1 MRSRCRLAWSE
12 RREKGRKKK
21 MLTDEQKEPL
31 REAGVALLLQ
41 IRRQYLSSGQ
51 SALTW
56 RDQMETR
63 IQMAAR
69 QTTEVEAWSTKLLR
83 SLRLVSPD
91 RGTSS
96 AMLLLRETLRP
107 LGESAGR
114 EWMRIIIEEHGYLI
128 ARVQLA
134 AEQAKKTKSTTE
146 DVFLEPGAI
155 PIEIPE
161 EIL

>member
-1 MRSRCRLAWSE
+1 
-12 RREKGRKKK
+12 
-21 MLTDEQKEPL
+21 
-31 REAGVALLLQ
+31 
-41 IRRQYLSSGQ
+41 
-51 SALTW
+51 
-56 RDQMETR
+56 
-63 IQMAAR
+63 
-69 QTTEVEAWSTKLLR
+69 
-83 SLRLVSPD
+83 
-91 RGTSS
+91 
-96 AMLLLRETLRP
+96 MLLLRETLRP